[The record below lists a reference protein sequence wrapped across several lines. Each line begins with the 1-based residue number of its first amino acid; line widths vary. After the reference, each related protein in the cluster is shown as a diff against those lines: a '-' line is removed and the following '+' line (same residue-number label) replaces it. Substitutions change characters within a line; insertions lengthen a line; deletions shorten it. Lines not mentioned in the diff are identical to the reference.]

1 MKEKETEM
9 EQKEQTI
16 NCRLLGYEER
26 NTSKCNVYI
35 RFETDEGFYNCFDLT
50 LGEKLKEL
58 SGDGDVTLIIET
70 SKGGF
75 KNIVD
80 FKESKEEQTQ
90 LKPLNI
96 SNSNN
101 SNASF
106 YTSYAKDIFCA
117 LLDSDKMVQSTGAAI
132 SISLNEIMKFA
143 IDLVKQ
149 AKSSFEND

>member
-1 MKEKETEM
+1 MNLKMKTEKMNGNTVENVDCM
-9 EQKEQTI
+9 
-16 NCRLLGYEER
+16 LLGYQER
-26 NTSKCNVYI
+26 NTSKGNVYI
-35 RFETDEGFYNCFDLT
+35 RFETDEGLYNCFDLT

-80 FKESKEEQTQ
+80 FLESKEEQTQ

-106 YTSYAKDIFCA
+106 FTSYAKDIFCV
-117 LLDSDKMVQSTGAAI
+117 LLDSDKMVNTPGAEHPSGPQSLPRWRRST
-132 SISLNEIMKFA
+132 
-143 IDLVKQ
+143 
-149 AKSSFEND
+149 

>member
-1 MKEKETEM
+1 MKTEKMNGNTVENVDCM
-9 EQKEQTI
+9 
-16 NCRLLGYEER
+16 LLGYQER
-26 NTSKCNVYI
+26 NTSKGNVYI

-106 YTSYAKDIFCA
+106 YTSYAKDIFCV
-117 LLDSDKMVQSTGAAI
+117 LLDSDKMVNTTGNV

>member
-26 NTSKCNVYI
+26 NTSKGNVYI

-106 YTSYAKDIFCA
+106 YTSYAKDIFC
-117 LLDSDKMVQSTGAAI
+117 
-132 SISLNEIMKFA
+132 SISVSFSFISVL
-143 IDLVKQ
+143 
-149 AKSSFEND
+149 SSLQSINY

>member
-26 NTSKCNVYI
+26 NTSKGNVYI

-106 YTSYAKDIFCA
+106 YTSYAKDIFCV
-117 LLDSDKMVQSTGAAI
+117 LLDSDKMVNTTGNV